1 MKHRRTPIL
10 LAILLTACSSGPG
23 VSQEELDR
31 AVEVALVTEQPCIGD
46 KTWHFPATVATS
58 DQFSAEGVRALD
70 ALVEA
75 GLLTSEDTTTTASRF
90 TLGPDGGS
98 RDVEVPAKAY
108 ALTDSG
114 RAAYKEYDAP
124 GFGSVGA
131 FCYGRWEA
139 EIVAFTDPA
148 ESSDGNLTSVT
159 YTRRLADVPPWATV
173 PVLASRST
181 QQRARRAADPA
192 AQERM
197 WLVRKDSG
205 WVRTGG

>member
-1 MKHRRTPIL
+1 MKHRRTTIL
-10 LAILLTACSSGPG
+10 LTVLLTACSSGSG

-31 AVEVALVTEQPCIGD
+31 AVEAALVAERPCIGD
-46 KTWHFPATVATS
+46 KSWHFPATVATD

-70 ALVEA
+70 ALLEA
-75 GLLTSEDTTTTASRF
+75 GLLTSADTTITAPRF

-98 RDVEVPAKAY
+98 RDRTVPAKAY
-108 ALTDSG
+108 ALTDAG
-114 RAAYKEYDAP
+114 RAAYKEYEAP

-139 EIVAFTDPA
+139 DIVGFTDPA
-148 ESSDGNLTSVT
+148 ESSEKNLTSVT
-159 YTRRLADVPPWATV
+159 YTRRLADVPSWAEV

-181 QQRARRAADPA
+181 ARARGGASTS
-192 AQERM
+192 AQQRM
-197 WLVRKDSG
+197 WLVRKDTG